1 MGIGIKKRSGIFYE
15 CVESSRKQEQGKMA
29 VPEEE
34 QFIEVLDDKNNTIQ
48 VHKNKL
54 NQKK

>member
-1 MGIGIKKRSGIFYE
+1 MSVWSQ
-15 CVESSRKQEQGKMA
+15 VENKNKEKMA